1 LALLVKYR
9 FFLLI
14 CQEGLFKL
22 INNIIN
28 ILYFVINLAQFL
40 LWVSLLVIGVK
51 INRNSNRT
59 PIYLDKLTEIELLR
73 LPHSEKES
81 QVTINT
87 ELNLLGDIQV
97 SRQREVIMG
106 IFTRFRDIISSNINA
121 ILDKAE
127 DPEKL
132 IKLMIRE
139 MEDTLVEIK
148 AACAG
153 AMASAKKVQ
162 RQLGTLQDRIQYWE
176 EKAQLAVSRG
186 KDNLAREALV
196 EKRRYTRRIDGL
208 ESELSEHNILVEQ
221 YQADIRQLED
231 KLKSARDKQRLLVQR
246 HIHASQK
253 IQAQEEIRRVDSA
266 AAMMKFDELENRI
279 ERMESEADLVN
290 YGKQSALDAE
300 FEALGVDEEIEKEL
314 QALKTPD
321 SVFKS
326 DETPSSD

>member
-1 LALLVKYR
+1 
-9 FFLLI
+9 
-14 CQEGLFKL
+14 
-22 INNIIN
+22 
-28 ILYFVINLAQFL
+28 
-40 LWVSLLVIGVK
+40 
-51 INRNSNRT
+51 
-59 PIYLDKLTEIELLR
+59 
-73 LPHSEKES
+73 
-81 QVTINT
+81 
-87 ELNLLGDIQV
+87 
-97 SRQREVIMG
+97 MG

-153 AMASAKKVQ
+153 AMASSKKVQ
-162 RQLGTLQDRIQYWE
+162 RQLVSVQDRIQYWE
-176 EKAQLAVSRG
+176 EKAQLAVSKGR
-186 KDNLAREALV
+186 DNLAREALV
-196 EKRRYTRRIDGL
+196 EKRRYARRIDGL
-208 ESELSEHNILVEQ
+208 ESELTEHNLLVEQ
-221 YQADIRQLED
+221 YQVDIRQLEE

-279 ERMESEADLVN
+279 ERMEAEADMVN
-290 YGKQSALDAE
+290 FGKQSALDVE

-314 QALKTPD
+314 QALKTPP
-321 SVFKS
+321 SIAKL
-326 DETPSSD
+326 DEEKTSK